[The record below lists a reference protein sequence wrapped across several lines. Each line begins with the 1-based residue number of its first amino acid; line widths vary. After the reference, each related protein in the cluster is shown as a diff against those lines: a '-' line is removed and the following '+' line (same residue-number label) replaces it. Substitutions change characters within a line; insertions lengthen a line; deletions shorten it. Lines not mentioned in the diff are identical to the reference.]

1 VERSFDDPGLV
12 ITTYEGTHIH
22 VSPGTAGSSTS
33 SSNINFSSR
42 DNNVYAAG
50 SEDYRIPSSQQIN
63 FSGAAAAS
71 TLAPAA
77 AQNNNNNNNIYD
89 LAVQIREQI
98 LGPAPPHHHH
108 PHHPP
113 LRPPPPPPQA
123 HPPSSSNIHISQT
136 SSDHLLRELQE
147 AMFWGPR
154 ANTGS
159 NSGVITGGQQASQ
172 DRRNHPMAS
181 SSHPG
186 IFTDSSHEDDLLEDM
201 LRPSSNDDLQD
212 PTQSYSQFHHHF
224 RNKLEQD

>member
-33 SSNINFSSR
+33 SSNINSSSR
-42 DNNVYAAG
+42 DNVYAAG
-50 SEDYRIPSSQQIN
+50 SEDYRIPSSQIN
-63 FSGAAAAS
+63 FSGAAAS

-98 LGPAPPHHHH
+98 LGPAHHHHH
-108 PHHPP
+108 PPP

-123 HPPSSSNIHISQT
+123 HPPSSNIHISQT

-147 AMFWGPR
+147 AMVWGPR

-159 NSGVITGGQQASQ
+159 NSGLMITGGQQSSQ
-172 DRRNHPMAS
+172 DRRIHHHMAS
-181 SSHPG
+181 SSHL
-186 IFTDSSHEDDLLEDM
+186 IFTNNSHEDLLEDM
-201 LRPSSNDDLQD
+201 LRPSSDDDLQD
-212 PTQSYSQFHHHF
+212 PTHSSQFHHHF
-224 RNKLEQD
+224 RELEQD